1 MITPI
6 KTDNNK
12 TMNDA
17 KQRVLDNQRSEIV
30 KRLAASDKSERIATI
45 GHIDTLFTA
54 NLSPENLAFWH
65 SVKTDILAID
75 EKA

>member
-6 KTDNNK
+6 KTDINK
-12 TMNDA
+12 TMNAA
-17 KQRVLDNQRSEIV
+17 KQRVLDNQRHNIV
-30 KRLAASDKSERIATI
+30 ERLAASDKTERIATI

-54 NLSPENLAFWH
+54 SLSAEKIAFWQ

-75 EKA
+75 EKT